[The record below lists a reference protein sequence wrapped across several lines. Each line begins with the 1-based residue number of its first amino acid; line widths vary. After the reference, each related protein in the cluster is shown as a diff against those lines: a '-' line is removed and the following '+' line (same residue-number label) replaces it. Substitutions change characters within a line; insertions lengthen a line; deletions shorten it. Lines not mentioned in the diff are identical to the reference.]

1 MRHQFT
7 GQDTTFISPS
17 AGFVAGRGRLR
28 ARGSVY
34 RSFRAPTLNELFRTF
49 RQGNAQTNANPLLK
63 PETVFGS
70 EVGFDLVGEA
80 HAVHEKHGQIH
91 VALNHRQ
98 QRRSRNVEVARRDAV
113 FFHLFWKQVPPGN
126 LEFFFFRISGQP
138 DHFHAISQSRLDRVE
153 NVGGRHENDV
163 RQIERDA
170 QIVIAKTVVLLRV
183 EDFQQSR

>member
-1 MRHQFT
+1 MQIVCRHAHRALRALA
-7 GQDTTFISPS
+7 DTTGDFATDGCDFSFQLTQS
-17 AGFVAGRGRLR
+17 GFLC
-28 ARGSVY
+28 
-34 RSFRAPTLNELFRTF
+34 
-49 RQGNAQTNANPLLK
+49 
-63 PETVFGS
+63 
-70 EVGFDLVGEA
+70 
-80 HAVHEKHGQIH
+80 

-113 FFHLFWKQVPPGN
+113 FFHLFWEQVPPGN